1 MTLLQHHVLAL
12 WLTAITTA
20 ALGLL
25 AFLAEPRK
33 RLNQVFG
40 LYSLA
45 IVWWA
50 IGESLIVSGSRQS
63 FVDVVAMFSWP
74 WVTLIAPTFF
84 HTVCLLVG
92 RTNRITRCTIV
103 ASYVV
108 TLFLV
113 IAHVVFHLVI
123 KHCSPIAY
131 ARFFIRLA
139 PLGMASP
146 LLFLILVNFSLLKLW
161 RAFRQTTGS
170 RRTQLRFL
178 LVASLVGY
186 LGGSPDWL
194 LTFDKQIPLMSPF
207 GIYCVPLYSLATT
220 YAIFQHRL
228 FDVHIV
234 IRKSLA
240 YSLLVSALTVGYFGS
255 IYFWEQAF
263 RTTFGYSSVGVSLV
277 AFAVMALVFQPLKI
291 GIQRAVDHLIFRA
304 PQHAV
309 AKRLEILEEKVRI
322 GEQYKAVATM
332 AAEIAHELKNPLTA
346 LQTFVEFLPERH
358 QDPQFLQRFQ
368 AVASGELQRLR
379 RVAQGLLD
387 FSKPQ
392 APQMAEVD
400 LRAVLDDVLALTT
413 PTLLK
418 RAIVVETHYGHNGTT
433 LIGDAG
439 HLRQVFLNL
448 VRNADQAMQPGGTL
462 RISTNSQDGHL
473 EAYVADT
480 GCGISPSDVP
490 HLFDPFFSKKAEGT
504 GLGLSITREIIRE
517 HHGAIEVQS
526 TPGQGTTM
534 IVRLPAS

>member
-1 MTLLQHHVLAL
+1 MTLLEHHVLAL

-20 ALGLL
+20 VLGFL

-40 LYSLA
+40 LYSLS

-63 FVDVVAMFSWP
+63 FVDTVAMFSWP

-92 RTNRITRCTIV
+92 RTDRITKRTIV
-103 ASYVV
+103 VSYVV
-108 TLFLV
+108 TLLSM
-113 IAHVVFHLVI
+113 IGHVTLNLI
-123 KHCSPIAY
+123 IGPCSPVAY
-131 ARFFIRLA
+131 ARFFIRLT
-139 PLGMASP
+139 PLGVSSL
-146 LLFLILVNFSLLKLW
+146 LLFLILVNLSLFKLW
-161 RAFRQTTGS
+161 EAFRQAAGS
-170 RRTQLRFL
+170 RRVQLRFL
-178 LVASLVGY
+178 FAASLVGY

-194 LTFDKQIPLMSPF
+194 LTFDKHVPLANPF

-234 IRKSLA
+234 IRKSLV
-240 YSLLVSALTVGYFGS
+240 YSLLVSVLTAGYFGS

-263 RTTFGYSSVGVSLV
+263 RITFGYSSLGVSLA
-277 AFAVMALVFQPLKI
+277 AFAAMALVFQPLKI
-291 GIQRAVDHLIFRA
+291 GIQRMVDHLIFRA

-309 AKRLEILEEKVRI
+309 AKRLEMLEEKVRE

-332 AAEIAHELKNPLTA
+332 AAEVAHELKNPLTA
-346 LQTFVEFLPERH
+346 LQTFVEFLPERY
-358 QDPQFLQRFQ
+358 QDPQFRRQFHT
-368 AVASGELQRLR
+368 VVSSELHRLR

-392 APQMAEVD
+392 APQMAAVD

-418 RAIVVETHYGHNGTT
+418 RAIVVETRYAHNGATI
-433 LIGDAG
+433 IGDIA

-448 VRNADQAMQPGGTL
+448 VRNADQAMPPGGTL
-462 RISTNSQDGHL
+462 TVSTSSENGHL
-473 EAYVADT
+473 EVRVADT
-480 GCGISPSDVP
+480 GCGIPSGDVP

-504 GLGLSITREIIRE
+504 GLGLSIAREIVRE
-517 HHGAIEVQS
+517 HRGTITAQS
-526 TPGQGTTM
+526 IPGQGTTM
-534 IVRLPAS
+534 IVRLPVG